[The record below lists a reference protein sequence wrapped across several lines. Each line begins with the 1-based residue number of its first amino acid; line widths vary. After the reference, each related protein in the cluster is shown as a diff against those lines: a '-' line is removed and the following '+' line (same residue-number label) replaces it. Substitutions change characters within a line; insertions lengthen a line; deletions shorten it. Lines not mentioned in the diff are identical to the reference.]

1 MKLTATF
8 ASANHTGGTFV
19 EIVPAPPAVTNLAGL
34 FTIKRITARITGNT
48 AACRVGIYVADSGKA
63 SLTNLEMSLS
73 EVYFNGGVVA
83 AADPAPELNIV
94 GTPIAFEISSS
105 ESLYAFHL
113 GDANPTTCTVDL
125 FI

>member
-1 MKLTATF
+1 MKMTATF
-8 ASANHTGGTFV
+8 ASDDHTSGTFV
-19 EIVPAPPAVTNLAGL
+19 EIVPASPAVTNLAGL

-48 AACRVGIYVADSGKA
+48 GACRVGIYVADSGKT
-63 SLTNLEMSLS
+63 SLTNLEMALG
-73 EVYFNGGVVA
+73 EVYYNGTVAA
-83 AADPAPELNIV
+83 AADPSPELNVV
-94 GTPIAFEISSS
+94 GTPIAFEISAS